1 MSVCR
6 AGRSAKD
13 RGPIPGGRSRRSPY
27 AELRMDQPG
36 TGCSPDWHRPSKG
49 AEMRT
54 YRVARRAHRCDA
66 RPGSWLGRSTARRA
80 VGPLLERVRPRRAG
94 TGRSPSAP
102 SRTVSTSRSRKR
114 HVRPCVVSWARPI
127 VATTG
132 RGGGVAW
139 AGQGCRLEAD
149 VLVRAIRQTSPEP
162 SRRIGRG
169 PR

>member
-1 MSVCR
+1 VRADLRRTEDQSR
-6 AGRSAKD
+6 AG
-13 RGPIPGGRSRRSPY
+13 GRVGRRTQNCVWINL
-27 AELRMDQPG
+27 ARAALLTG
-36 TGCSPDWHRPSKG
+36 TVRRRG

-54 YRVARRAHRCDA
+54 YHAARRAHRCDA
-66 RPGSWLGRSTARRA
+66 HPGSWLGRGTVRRA

-114 HVRPCVVSWARPI
+114 HVRPCVVFWACPI